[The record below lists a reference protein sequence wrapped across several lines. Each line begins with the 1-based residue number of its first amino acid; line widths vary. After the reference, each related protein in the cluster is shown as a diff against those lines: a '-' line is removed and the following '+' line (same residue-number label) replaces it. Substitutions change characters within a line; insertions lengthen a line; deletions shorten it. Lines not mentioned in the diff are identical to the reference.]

1 MKFFVMLAVLL
12 LRNFYGQKLT
22 LPLDKTFNAWQVFIA
37 KRLQQGLGSSVVFLL
52 CVMPLVLLLWLL
64 LWWLDGVYW
73 YLPVLAIHLLTVIY
87 ALGRRCDLVWIERY
101 IAAWRQGDEQA
112 ASYYAA
118 EVLGEPLHESHQKN
132 DGKLHARVISRL
144 VVFAFD
150 RLFLVLF
157 WYLLLGPVGVLMAR
171 LTEQAITNARKE
183 ANQLDKE
190 GVALTCCEEQVVRF
204 QQVMHWPAAR
214 LMGLTLGLT
223 GRPLLGFRQFMGDVF
238 RWKLSTEVFL
248 NRQLMTGYGLLSRGE
263 DTESAYY
270 QRPEMMTDAAEEELA
285 GLRERV
291 WRSLA
296 VWVAVTAVGV
306 IFWF

>member
-12 LRNFYGQKLT
+12 LRNFYGKKLT
-22 LPLDKTFNAWQVFIA
+22 LPLDKAFNTWQVFIA
-37 KRLQQGLGSSVVFLL
+37 KRLQKSLGSSVVFLI

-73 YLPVLAIHLLTVIY
+73 YLPVLLIHLLTVIY

-101 IAAWRQGDEQA
+101 IAAWRQSDHQA
-112 ASYYAA
+112 ASYYAE
-118 EVLGEPLHESHQKN
+118 EVLGESVGSEAGK
-132 DGKLHARVISRL
+132 KLHSRVVSRL

-157 WYLLLGPVGVLMAR
+157 WYLLLGPVGALMAR
-171 LTEQAITNARKE
+171 LTEQVITNARKE
-183 ANQLDKE
+183 ANQVGQED
-190 GVALTCCEEQVVRF
+190 VALTCCEEQVIRF

-223 GRPLLGFRQFMGDVF
+223 GKPLLGLRQFMADIF

-248 NRQLMTGYGLLSRGE
+248 NRQLMTGYGLLSRAKNS
-263 DTESAYY
+263 ESAYY
-270 QRPEMMTDAAEEELA
+270 QRPEMMTDAAEEELT
-285 GLRERV
+285 GLRESV

-296 VWVAVTAVGV
+296 VWVAVTALGV

>member
-1 MKFFVMLAVLL
+1 MKFFVMLSVLL

-22 LPLDKTFNAWQVFIA
+22 LPLDKGFNNWQVFVA
-37 KRLQQGLGSSVVFLL
+37 KRLEQNLGSSAVFLL
-52 CVMPLVLLLWLL
+52 SVMPWVLLLWLL

-73 YLPVLAIHLLTVIY
+73 YLPVLGLHLLTVFY
-87 ALGRRCDLVWIERY
+87 ALGRRCDLVWIGRY
-101 IAAWRQGDEQA
+101 MVAWRKADFQA
-112 ASYYAA
+112 ASYYAV
-118 EVLGEPLHESHQKN
+118 EILGEPVQTEDAKN
-132 DGKLHARVISRL
+132 LHARVVSRL

-157 WYLLLGPVGVLMAR
+157 WYLLLGPVGALMAR
-171 LTEQAITNARKE
+171 LTEQAITNARRE
-183 ANQLDKE
+183 ANQLVINE
-190 GVALTCCEEQVVRF
+190 EQSLTCCEEQVVHF
-204 QQVMHWPAAR
+204 QRVMQWPAAR

-223 GRPLLGFRQFMGDVF
+223 GKPLLGLRQFTVDIF

-248 NRQLMTGYGLLSRGE
+248 NRQLMTGYGLLSSTKA
-263 DTESAYY
+263 DESAYY
-270 QRPEMMTDAAEEELA
+270 QRPVMMTEAADEELL

-296 VWVAVTAVGV
+296 VWIAVTAVGV

>member
-12 LRNFYGQKLT
+12 LRNFYGKKLT
-22 LPLDKTFNAWQVFIA
+22 LPLDKAFNTWQVFIA
-37 KRLQQGLGSSVVFLL
+37 KRLQKSLGSSVVFLI

-73 YLPVLAIHLLTVIY
+73 YLPVLLIHLLTVIY

-101 IAAWRQGDEQA
+101 IAAWRQSDHQA
-112 ASYYAA
+112 ASYYAE
-118 EVLGEPLHESHQKN
+118 EVLGESVGSEAGK
-132 DGKLHARVISRL
+132 KLHSRVVSRL

-157 WYLLLGPVGVLMAR
+157 WYLLLGPVGALMAR

-183 ANQLDKE
+183 ANQVGQED
-190 GVALTCCEEQVVRF
+190 VALTCCEEQVVRF

-223 GRPLLGFRQFMGDVF
+223 GRPLLGFRQFMGDIF

-296 VWVAVTAVGV
+296 VWVAVTALGV

>member
-12 LRNFYGQKLT
+12 LRNFYGQKLIT
-22 LPLDKTFNAWQVFIA
+22 PLDNAFGRWQAFIA
-37 KRLQQGLGSSVVFLL
+37 KRMQQGLGSSAVFLL
-52 CVMPLVLLLWLL
+52 SIMPGVFILWLL
-64 LWWLDGVYW
+64 LWWLEGVWW
-73 YLPVLAIHLLTVIY
+73 YLPSLAVHLLVVFY
-87 ALGRRCDLVWIERY
+87 ALGRRCDLVWIDRY
-101 IAAWRQGDEQA
+101 MVAWRQADYEA

-118 EVLGEPLHESHQKN
+118 EVLDEPVAGETSQE
-132 DGKLHARVISRL
+132 LHARVVSRL

-157 WYLLLGPVGVLMAR
+157 WYLLLGPVGALMAR
-171 LTEQAITNARKE
+171 LTEQAITNARRE
-183 ANQLDKE
+183 ANQLAAQDQQFN
-190 GVALTCCEEQVVRF
+190 CCEEQVVRF
-204 QQVMHWPAAR
+204 QRVMQWPAAR
-214 LMGLTLGLT
+214 LMGLTLALT
-223 GRPLLGFRQFMGDVF
+223 GKPLLGLRQFSFDIF

-248 NRQLMTGYGLLSRGE
+248 NRQLMTGYGMLSRAK
-263 DTESAYY
+263 DSESAYY
-270 QRPEMMTDAAEEELA
+270 QRPEMMTEEADEELM